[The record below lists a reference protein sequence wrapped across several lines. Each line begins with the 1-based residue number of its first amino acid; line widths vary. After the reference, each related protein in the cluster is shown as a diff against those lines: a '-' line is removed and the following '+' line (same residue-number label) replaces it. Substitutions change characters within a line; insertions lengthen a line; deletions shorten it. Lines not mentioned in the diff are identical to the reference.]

1 MRLGGVP
8 YWPCN
13 SGTAISSM
21 VVSNMETRMSAPL
34 PVRPAPISAS
44 RIAS

>member
-8 YWPCN
+8 Y
-13 SGTAISSM
+13 SVDSIGTAIHSIIE
-21 VVSNMETRMSAPL
+21 SNMETRMSAPS
-34 PVRPAPISAS
+34 PVRPRAISAS